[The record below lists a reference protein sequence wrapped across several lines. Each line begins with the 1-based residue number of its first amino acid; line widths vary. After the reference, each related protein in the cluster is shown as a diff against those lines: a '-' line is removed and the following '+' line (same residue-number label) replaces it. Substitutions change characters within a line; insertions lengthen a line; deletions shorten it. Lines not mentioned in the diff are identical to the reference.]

1 MASAPAK
8 TEVYISTKSTHN
20 IIHHIIIHH
29 HFSSFKIKTSE
40 GSSRKYGEDLAQYN
54 AWEQLEIFRTR
65 MKVLE
70 SPLLLSSSAEIQG
83 LQDFENDENEV
94 KKSSDLLPPLVR
106 ISLCEGSSP
115 AEGEGEK

>member
-1 MASAPAK
+1 
-8 TEVYISTKSTHN
+8 
-20 IIHHIIIHH
+20 
-29 HFSSFKIKTSE
+29 
-40 GSSRKYGEDLAQYN
+40 
-54 AWEQLEIFRTR
+54 

>member
-1 MASAPAK
+1 
-8 TEVYISTKSTHN
+8 
-20 IIHHIIIHH
+20 
-29 HFSSFKIKTSE
+29 
-40 GSSRKYGEDLAQYN
+40 
-54 AWEQLEIFRTR
+54 
-65 MKVLE
+65 MKALE

-115 AEGEGEK
+115 AEGEGEKKKKTKRENFFFF